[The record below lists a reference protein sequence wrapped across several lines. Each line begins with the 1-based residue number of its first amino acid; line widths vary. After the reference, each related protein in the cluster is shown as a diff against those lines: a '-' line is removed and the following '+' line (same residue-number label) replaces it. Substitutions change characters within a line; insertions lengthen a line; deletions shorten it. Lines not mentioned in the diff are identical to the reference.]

1 MLKIFKKK
9 KEESKSKK
17 EEGAVTEM
25 PTATATTEDNSDAG
39 SSSQIGLRNDIKRVI
54 AVISGKG
61 GVGKSTVSSLLASA
75 LLAHGY
81 KVGLLDADITGP
93 SIPRVF
99 GVSGGSMGKNDYG
112 IIPRR
117 SRKGLKIMSLNL
129 FLADEELPVIW
140 RGPRIGGAVKE
151 FYSQVDWGTLDFLIL
166 DMPPGTGDIAITVM
180 QSIELDAAV
189 VVSTPQDLAFTIVR
203 KALHMLNKHGV
214 PVLGV
219 VENLTSGVCPHCQHE
234 MELFSGGGIRQWCKE
249 KQVNYLGSIPWDAA
263 LSYCADRGQID
274 NYYPAAVDKMVEAF
288 LAALPAIKDNK

>member
-9 KEESKSKK
+9 KEESKPKK
-17 EEGAVTEM
+17 EEGAVTET

-39 SSSQIGLRNDIKRVI
+39 PSAQIGQRNDIKRVI

-99 GVSGGSMGKNDYG
+99 DVSGGSMGKNDYG

-166 DMPPGTGDIAITVM
+166 DMPPGTGDIAITVL

-203 KALHMLNKHGV
+203 KAWHMLNKHEV

-234 MELFSGGGIRQWCKE
+234 VELFSGGGIRQWCEE

-274 NYYPAAVDKMVEAF
+274 NYYPEAVGQMVEAF
-288 LAALPAIKDNK
+288 LAALPAIEDN

>member
-1 MLKIFKKK
+1 MLKFFKKK
-9 KEESKSKK
+9 EKRPKSKK
-17 EEGAVTEM
+17 EEGPGPE
-25 PTATATTEDNSDAG
+25 TATIAPTTPEDNKDAEP
-39 SSSQIGLRNDIKRVI
+39 STQIGQRNDIKRVI

-81 KVGLLDADITGP
+81 TVGLLDADITGP

-112 IIPRR
+112 MVPRR

-140 RGPRIGGAVKE
+140 RGPRIAGAVKE

-166 DMPPGTGDIAITVM
+166 DMPPGTGDIAITVL
-180 QSIELDAAV
+180 QNIALDGAV

-203 KALHMLNKHGV
+203 KAFHMLNKHEV

-219 VENLTSGVCPHCQHE
+219 VENLTSGICPHCQHE
-234 MELFSGGGIRQWCKE
+234 VELFSGGGIKQWCEE
-249 KQVNYLGSIPWDAA
+249 KQVNYLGSLPWDAG
-263 LSYCADRGQID
+263 LSYCADRGHID
-274 NYYPAAVDKMVEAF
+274 NYYPAAVDQMLEAF
-288 LAALPAIKDNK
+288 LAALPVIENN